1 MLVEFR
7 RIRTREEIYE
17 GIDLWNRLNPS
28 LHIIPQ
34 LIEQNIV
41 SPFPN
46 IEVLAW
52 GAFKN
57 NQLIAFALTKYLT
70 SPISDDEAL
79 NHGGIE
85 DYWLLWYQDNP
96 VGFVRANTSESAYMG
111 TNVNWGSQWGERYCG
126 LGPFGIADGFRG
138 KGWGT
143 YLAISV
149 IQAFQKQGYSHM
161 VIDWTTLVDYYV
173 KFGFRPW
180 IKYFMIYKKL

>member
-85 DYWLLWYQDNP
+85 DY
-96 VGFVRANTSESAYMG
+96 
-111 TNVNWGSQWGERYCG
+111 
-126 LGPFGIADGFRG
+126 
-138 KGWGT
+138 
-143 YLAISV
+143 
-149 IQAFQKQGYSHM
+149 
-161 VIDWTTLVDYYV
+161 
-173 KFGFRPW
+173 
-180 IKYFMIYKKL
+180 